1 MQLLLSDLRYALRT
15 LGRNPGFAAIVILI
29 LAIGI
34 GANTVMFSIVDSV
47 LLRSLPF
54 HDPERLF
61 AVQEQVPKFAYLA
74 PSLPVSAHHL
84 REWRKEW
91 RAIQQIAIFE
101 TYSTNLS
108 SNGEPERLNIARVS
122 PELFPML
129 GAEPQIGRNFLPE
142 EDQPGSDK
150 VVLITDALWRRR
162 FHADPSILGQKILLD
177 DAPFTVIGVLPAG
190 LAVPKVSDLQG
201 LKYGNVNP
209 DLWKP
214 LAIKD
219 TELDEMGDFNF
230 ACMVRLKPG
239 YSRTQALDELNAIQ
253 HGIVERYVKQPIE
266 LRALLVPLQSQI
278 TGRSRQ
284 GLLMLLGAVGAVLL
298 IVCVNIANLL
308 LSRATGRSRE
318 FAIRAAVG
326 ASSARLLRQMLTES
340 LLIASIGGA
349 LGVGMAY
356 AALGVVIAN
365 APADLPRLNE
375 IRIDGT
381 ALGAAVLLAAASAI
395 LFGLLPALKSSRI
408 DPQNGLRSG
417 GRSSTEGRQSG
428 RLRSTLVGLEVA
440 LSTVCLVAAGL
451 LLNSFVRLM
460 HVDRGFAVE
469 HITTVT
475 LNLPVA
481 RYPDAPHRADF
492 LRKLVDQVK
501 ALPGVTYASV
511 SNMIPLAGEGN
522 NNFVS
527 AEGSPKP
534 LFERPIADR
543 RMVSE
548 DYFRT
553 LAIPLIQGRFFEEA
567 DRQRK
572 VAILSAATAQLLWPD
587 QNPLGKRIRMGGD
600 EQPLLEVIGVVGD
613 VRSTGLQ
620 KAANMTVYQLSSQR
634 DMSLAIRTAMDPAS
648 ISGVVRGII
657 QSLDSEMPVPEFQT
671 MEQIVSASVAE
682 RRFQLTLVLLF
693 AGIALVLA
701 CLGIYGVVSYSL
713 AQRRNEM
720 GIRIA
725 LGATSS
731 SLRGLI
737 LRQGLA
743 PVVIGLAAG
752 FVGALAMGRILSGLL
767 FGVSFADPL
776 TMGVVASV
784 LLAVGAAASYFP
796 ARGATRTD
804 PLTAL
809 RCE

>member
-408 DPQNGLRSG
+408 GPQKRS
-417 GRSSTEGRQSG
+417 
-428 RLRSTLVGLEVA
+428 
-440 LSTVCLVAAGL
+440 
-451 LLNSFVRLM
+451 
-460 HVDRGFAVE
+460 
-469 HITTVT
+469 
-475 LNLPVA
+475 
-481 RYPDAPHRADF
+481 
-492 LRKLVDQVK
+492 
-501 ALPGVTYASV
+501 
-511 SNMIPLAGEGN
+511 
-522 NNFVS
+522 
-527 AEGSPKP
+527 
-534 LFERPIADR
+534 
-543 RMVSE
+543 
-548 DYFRT
+548 
-553 LAIPLIQGRFFEEA
+553 
-567 DRQRK
+567 
-572 VAILSAATAQLLWPD
+572 
-587 QNPLGKRIRMGGD
+587 
-600 EQPLLEVIGVVGD
+600 
-613 VRSTGLQ
+613 
-620 KAANMTVYQLSSQR
+620 
-634 DMSLAIRTAMDPAS
+634 
-648 ISGVVRGII
+648 
-657 QSLDSEMPVPEFQT
+657 
-671 MEQIVSASVAE
+671 
-682 RRFQLTLVLLF
+682 
-693 AGIALVLA
+693 
-701 CLGIYGVVSYSL
+701 
-713 AQRRNEM
+713 
-720 GIRIA
+720 
-725 LGATSS
+725 
-731 SLRGLI
+731 
-737 LRQGLA
+737 
-743 PVVIGLAAG
+743 
-752 FVGALAMGRILSGLL
+752 
-767 FGVSFADPL
+767 
-776 TMGVVASV
+776 
-784 LLAVGAAASYFP
+784 AVGRTQFHGRTP
-796 ARGATRTD
+796 ERVVCARRWWD
-804 PLTAL
+804 WKSP
-809 RCE
+809 